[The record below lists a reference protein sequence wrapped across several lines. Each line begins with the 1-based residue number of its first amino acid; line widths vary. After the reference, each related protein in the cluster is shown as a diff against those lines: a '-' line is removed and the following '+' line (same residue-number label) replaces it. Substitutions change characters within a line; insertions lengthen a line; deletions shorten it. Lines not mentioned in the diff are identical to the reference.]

1 VVVVN
6 RDAQSLLLV
15 LLGAA
20 ITRITLDNTA
30 LQYVRAGLSPWLLA
44 AGLILIAIGLIALV
58 REHVPR
64 LRRIDSAEHGSRMRV
79 AWLLVVPVLA
89 IFVVQPGALGAYSA
103 SRGGGGVGQAPP
115 DSNGFTPLPKGKSVP
130 DTVKD
135 FSERALW
142 DHGRTLTGRQV
153 VLSGFVTPRDHQHF
167 YLTRMLITCCAAD
180 ASPIE
185 IRIDGAGA
193 GRPANT
199 WVQITGTY
207 AGIDHSEPAGTD
219 PVPIVQAERIA
230 VISQPKNPYA
240 S

>member
-1 VVVVN
+1 MN

-15 LLGAA
+15 LVGAA
-20 ITRITLDNTA
+20 ITRIAVDHTA
-30 LQYVRAGLSPWLLA
+30 LQYVRAWLSLWLLV
-44 AGLILIAIGLIALV
+44 AGSILIAIGLIALV
-58 REHVPR
+58 RENGPW
-64 LRRIDSAEHGSRMRV
+64 RRTSAGGQGSRMRV

-89 IFVVQPGALGAYSA
+89 IFVIQPGALGAYSA
-103 SRGGGGVGQAPP
+103 ARGGGGVGQAPP
-115 DSNGFTPLPKGKSVP
+115 DSNGFTPLPKGKPLP

-142 DHGRTLTGRQV
+142 DHGRTLTGRHIT
-153 VLSGFVTPRDHQHF
+153 LSGFVTPRDRQHF

-185 IRIDGAGA
+185 IRIDGGGA

-207 AGIDHSEPAGTD
+207 AGIDHSQPAGED
-219 PVPIVQAERIA
+219 PIPIVHAERIA